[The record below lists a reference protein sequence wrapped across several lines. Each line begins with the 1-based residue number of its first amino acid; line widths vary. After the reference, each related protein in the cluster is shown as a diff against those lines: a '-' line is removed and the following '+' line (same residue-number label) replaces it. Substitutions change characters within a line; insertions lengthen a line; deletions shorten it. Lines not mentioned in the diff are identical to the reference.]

1 MPKGISKIEEETF
14 AYCNG
19 IKGSLNIPSNIS
31 DIESQAFYGC
41 TSFSGTLVIPS
52 SVKQIGTNAFYE
64 CTGFSSLIIN
74 DGAGSIGNGAFMN
87 CSGITGSLTIPGSCK
102 EIGDHAF
109 TNCGFDGKLTIMDG
123 VENIGAFA
131 FGNRTTYDSVDMLY
145 SALEFTGSLTIPRSV
160 KNIGDHAFC
169 GCSFDGTLTL
179 NEGIVSIGKYA
190 FSDCDFVGD
199 LIIPDSVEILGE
211 GAFYNCDKFTGYL
224 IVGNS
229 VNGIEKITFA
239 NCFGLIGS
247 LIIPDSVKTI
257 GEFAFVNTGFTGTLT
272 LGNSL
277 TSIGESA
284 FGNTSDSSVIAGNA
298 AEFTGSLVIPHTV
311 ECIGDMAFAGCN
323 FDGTLTLSNSL
334 TSIGRWAFASNY
346 FTGTLEI
353 PDSINSIGVG
363 AFSNCAFEKIIIP
376 SGVNFVGDT
385 FSFCHKLNS
394 VELENGI
401 SLISEE
407 MFAFCRALREIT
419 VPNSVVNVEPKAFY
433 SSGLEN
439 IYFLGDAPVIDS
451 TSFDNTSDNLTIH
464 YMSDATGW
472 TDSEAYDAVNG
483 TWNGYKLQVI
493 NQTTPD
499 APAINYTCFGKLDD
513 CTYKYITDTS
523 TGLGKYIAET
533 ITIDGVTYTASE
545 TSGMQ
550 YIVFPEDGYLK
561 EYYYVAYNLDE
572 SGVIINAAFLPGVE
586 CTLEGYD
593 AATNIV
599 DTDYTPIIPVGED
612 RTLPSGSFYV
622 SDITESSFPSDQIG
636 SWVGDRV
643 RIYTVGEEIYKVV
656 HITNGY
662 GQLTRTDLTASP
674 MIAEID
680 GVDYPVVAGDAGLA
694 ETIRAFPP
702 GSQVSYTLYDG
713 VIVEM
718 ASAEIPTLRVSIN
731 NPGNTYYVGEYI
743 CVLASDCLDTPSGT
757 VRSMPINPV
766 VSVSD
771 EAILSLENTITSLPD
786 IFSILGLGK
795 GIGLEDDTFVCY
807 TFRANAPGN
816 VAIHIGDDST
826 NGRQLTI
833 PIAISVDPHAG
844 MRADDVEIYEWD
856 LLGSEDYY
864 NEIVNGMVISDF
876 NCTRRDDGDSEYRFN
891 VYNRSTLLGV
901 AEVYDAAGNLI
912 DIRIIDKAS
921 MPTDLKSTLAE
932 TWNGLI
938 KPIVTDQ
945 DLFSFRGSGS
955 KRTDFTSNP
964 ILVPEGGHVKITNS
978 MAISVPCLLLNSMDI
993 TLEGIGFLKGSVDVA
1008 EFTSAS
1014 AKQTLLRQVL
1024 KTYLT
1029 PEGQQDILSQIA
1041 KSSLSSAGQAEIVAM
1056 FTDISGFAAEICD
1069 IVLASSHNT
1078 VVNTT
1083 IGMVQ
1088 NTLESSGYGSA
1099 LKVAFAATGIGNLII
1114 QINQFSDS
1122 LSSDRAMTVYTPNDR
1137 QATVLAASHSVQL
1150 QAASVMGADTV
1161 LCADMIAASDWSK
1174 PHTADS
1180 QSCLCYDL
1188 SLQTAGC
1195 EISLP
1200 SASTVTFPLPS
1211 GTWEDLRLYYLNPD
1225 TKRWEE
1231 LSYTI
1236 EGAQIMAEVNSLGQ
1250 FALVDGALLDDLPP
1264 DTRKYTIKF
1273 DANGGYCATKSIE
1286 LKSAG
1291 TLPYFPTAYRSGNWK
1306 FVGWYNK
1313 PSGGLPYTEDTIF
1326 AANPTLYAHWMK
1338 TDSPEA
1344 SNLHISTSIYADEK
1358 VGAQITNRTEAPL
1371 NGIFVAAVYDESGK
1385 MLGIKYIEN
1394 VLQSQKTLVLTID
1407 AVNTDTIYM
1416 LRVFVMD
1423 PQSYQPIYPTWET
1436 KFPDDEKLV

>member
-1 MPKGISKIEEETF
+1 MKKRILAMILSIIMVSGMFPMTVF
-14 AYCNG
+14 AADVVASGYCGGEGNGSNLQWSLDSNGTLTIVGNG
-19 IKGSLNIPSNIS
+19 IMTDSYYAQGIPWDYQRDYIDSLIIDYGVKDIGDYLFYCCGNLSSVSISNSVNVIGTGAFHTCTSLSSIEIPNSVTTIGMRPFQNCTSLTHVSIPDSVTTLGSYAFIDCSGLTSVTLPETLSNWGDGI
-31 DIESQAFYGC
+31 FYGC
-41 TSFSGTLVIPS
+41 TSLTTINIPQSITCINESMFRGCKSLS
-52 SVKQIGTNAFYE
+52 S
-64 CTGFSSLIIN
+64 
-74 DGAGSIGNGAFMN
+74 
-87 CSGITGSLTIPGSCK
+87 
-102 EIGDHAF
+102 
-109 TNCGFDGKLTIMDG
+109 
-123 VENIGAFA
+123 
-131 FGNRTTYDSVDMLY
+131 
-145 SALEFTGSLTIPRSV
+145 
-160 KNIGDHAFC
+160 
-169 GCSFDGTLTL
+169 
-179 NEGIVSIGKYA
+179 
-190 FSDCDFVGD
+190 
-199 LIIPDSVEILGE
+199 
-211 GAFYNCDKFTGYL
+211 
-224 IVGNS
+224 
-229 VNGIEKITFA
+229 
-239 NCFGLIGS
+239 
-247 LIIPDSVKTI
+247 
-257 GEFAFVNTGFTGTLT
+257 
-272 LGNSL
+272 
-277 TSIGESA
+277 
-284 FGNTSDSSVIAGNA
+284 
-298 AEFTGSLVIPHTV
+298 
-311 ECIGDMAFAGCN
+311 
-323 FDGTLTLSNSL
+323 
-334 TSIGRWAFASNY
+334 
-346 FTGTLEI
+346 
-353 PDSINSIGVG
+353 
-363 AFSNCAFEKIIIP
+363 IIIP
-376 SGVNFVGDT
+376 QNVDTIEKSAFRGCHDGINVYFEGNAPLLVEDRSIVGGTNTRFPFD
-385 FSFCHKLNS
+385 
-394 VELENGI
+394 
-401 SLISEE
+401 
-407 MFAFCRALREIT
+407 
-419 VPNSVVNVEPKAFY
+419 
-433 SSGLEN
+433 
-439 IYFLGDAPVIDS
+439 DAAVLYYKQG
-451 TSFDNTSDNLTIH
+451 TS
-464 YMSDATGW
+464 GW
-472 TDSEAYDAVNG
+472 TDSEAYDATAG
-483 TWNGYKLQVI
+483 TWNGYKLEVWGDSSSDKEDDSSDEDDNITYTRFGQYNGSTQNYVI
-493 NQTTPD
+493 NPSTG
-499 APAINYTCFGKLDD
+499 FGK
-513 CTYKYITDTS
+513 YVM
-523 TGLGKYIAET
+523 ET
-533 ITIDGVTYTASE
+533 VTIDGNTYNFADTCEQQAIY
-545 TSGMQ
+545 TPTNYLGDFY
-550 YIVFPEDGYLK
+550 YI
-561 EYYYVAYNLDE
+561 AYNLNE
-572 SGVIINAAFLPGVE
+572 HNEVSAAEIMSGIT

-593 AATNIV
+593 PITKVV

-622 SDITESSFPSDQIG
+622 SDVTASSFPSDQIG

-643 RIYTVGEEIYKVV
+643 RIYTVGEEIYKIV

-743 CVLASDCLDTPSGT
+743 CVLASDCLDTPTGT

-771 EAILSLENTITSLPD
+771 ESILSLENTITSLPD

-938 KPIVTDQ
+938 KPIFTDQ

-993 TLEGIGFLKGSVDVA
+993 TLEGIGFLKGTVDAA

-1024 KTYLT
+1024 KAYLT

-1041 KSSLSSAGQAEIVAM
+1041 KSSLSSAGQAGIVAM

-1099 LKVAFAATGIGNLII
+1099 LQVAFAATGIGNLII

-1150 QAASVMGADTV
+1150 QAASVMEADTV

-1385 MLGIKYIEN
+1385 MLGIKYTEN

>member
-1 MPKGISKIEEETF
+1 MKRRGLVVVLCLAMLISFLPNHASAAEGIASELLWEESLARDITTIEMVENSQEQPGDSAKCFVSPVIQKTSVPDGYIAITTVEELDQIREYAWESKNFI
-14 AYCNG
+14 
-19 IKGSLNIPSNIS
+19 LMS
-31 DIESQAFYGC
+31 DLDLGGV
-41 TSFSGTLVIPS
+41 TWDP
-52 SVKQIGTNAFYE
+52 IGTPNGPF
-64 CTGFSSLIIN
+64 TGLF
-74 DGAGSIGNGAFMN
+74 DGNGHTISNLYIDTGDHNYYSPYVGLFGYAPEATIKNLNLSNAKIITDNSYDYVGSVAAFAEVVEN
-87 CSGITGSLTIPGSCK
+87 CS
-102 EIGDHAF
+102 
-109 TNCGFDGKLTIMDG
+109 
-123 VENIGAFA
+123 
-131 FGNRTTYDSVDMLY
+131 
-145 SALEFTGSLTIPRSV
+145 
-160 KNIGDHAFC
+160 
-169 GCSFDGTLTL
+169 
-179 NEGIVSIGKYA
+179 
-190 FSDCDFVGD
+190 SDCMVTATCIYG
-199 LIIPDSVEILGE
+199 G
-211 GAFYNCDKFTGYL
+211 G
-224 IVGNS
+224 IVGNADT
-229 VNGIEKITFA
+229 VLK
-239 NCFGLIGS
+239 CY
-247 LIIPDSVKTI
+247 
-257 GEFAFVNTGFTGTLT
+257 FTGNVQFSYEKYNQYSDTQYTAYGGICGNASTIQECLNKGAVRAEIPLYQGITISFLGGVIGTGRYIDSCSNLAAVYQSGRGSSLHLFTGGILGGSISSPVISNCGNFGNVTVESQDYAGMVGGIAGGSPSQTWIFYACFNVGILTNMSKYRYDWYIGAIIGFGSEIWLRSCYKNQYKFAGDGNRDSDIVYSENIATLT
-272 LGNSL
+272 PAEFTNPSSFVGFDF
-277 TSIGESA
+277 TSIWELSSGMTAPQLRIFHSLLESDTESPILPGGSA
-284 FGNTSDSSVIAGNA
+284 QLDHFGHYGGVTQNIVALPDGANRFILDTVTIEGTVYPIAESLSTSFASFPVLRAENYLDTYTFIAYNLNDQNEITAANVTSGQICTLTGWNA
-298 AEFTGSLVIPHTV
+298 AEQIV
-311 ECIGDMAFAGCN
+311 E
-323 FDGTLTLSNSL
+323 
-334 TSIGRWAFASNY
+334 
-346 FTGTLEI
+346 
-353 PDSINSIGVG
+353 
-363 AFSNCAFEKIIIP
+363 
-376 SGVNFVGDT
+376 
-385 FSFCHKLNS
+385 
-394 VELENGI
+394 
-401 SLISEE
+401 
-407 MFAFCRALREIT
+407 
-419 VPNSVVNVEPKAFY
+419 
-433 SSGLEN
+433 
-439 IYFLGDAPVIDS
+439 
-451 TSFDNTSDNLTIH
+451 
-464 YMSDATGW
+464 
-472 TDSEAYDAVNG
+472 
-483 TWNGYKLQVI
+483 
-493 NQTTPD
+493 
-499 APAINYTCFGKLDD
+499 
-513 CTYKYITDTS
+513 
-523 TGLGKYIAET
+523 
-533 ITIDGVTYTASE
+533 
-545 TSGMQ
+545 
-550 YIVFPEDGYLK
+550 
-561 EYYYVAYNLDE
+561 
-572 SGVIINAAFLPGVE
+572 
-586 CTLEGYD
+586 
-593 AATNIV
+593 
-599 DTDYTPIIPVGED
+599 TDYFQIPIGE
-612 RTLPSGSFYV
+612 TALEPGCYQV
-622 SDITESSFPSDQIG
+622 CNMANNTFPYDQIQN
-636 SWVGDRV
+636 WVGDQV

-921 MPTDLKSTLAE
+921 MPTDLKSTVAE

-1008 EFTSAS
+1008 EITSAS

-1041 KSSLSSAGQAEIVAM
+1041 KSSLSSAGQADIVAM

-1069 IVLASSHNT
+1069 IVLASSHDT

-1083 IGMVQ
+1083 IRMVQ

-1099 LKVAFAATGIGNLII
+1099 LQVAFFATGIGNLII

-1161 LCADMIAASDWSK
+1161 LCADMIAVSDWSK

-1211 GTWEDLRLYYLNPD
+1211 GTWEDLRLYYLKPD

-1236 EGAQIMAEVNSLGQ
+1236 EGAQITTEVNSLGQ
-1250 FALVDGALLDDLPP
+1250 FALVDGALLDNLPQ

-1291 TLPYFPTAYRSGNWK
+1291 TLPYLPTAYRSGNWK
-1306 FVGWYNK
+1306 FAGWYNA
-1313 PSGGLPYTEDTIF
+1313 PSGGYQYTDTTVF
-1326 AANPTLYAHWMK
+1326 GANATLYAHWMK
-1338 TDSPEA
+1338 TDGPES
-1344 SNLHISTSIYADEK
+1344 SNLYISTSIYKDEK
-1358 VGAQITNRTEAPL
+1358 VSALITNRTEAPSD
-1371 NGIFVAAVYDESGK
+1371 GIFVAAVYDESGK
-1385 MLGIKYIEN
+1385 MLGIKYTEM

-1423 PQSYQPIYPTWET
+1423 SQSYQPIYPAWEM
-1436 KFPDDEKLV
+1436 KFPDEEKLV

>member
-1 MPKGISKIEEETF
+1 MLPWNHTDTEVSGLSFIGHYGVVTQKIVEQPNGISQLILDTVTIDGTVYPIAE
-14 AYCNG
+14 
-19 IKGSLNIPSNIS
+19 SLS
-31 DIESQAFYGC
+31 
-41 TSFSGTLVIPS
+41 TSFASFPVLRAENYLDTYTFIAYNLNDQNEITAANVTSG
-52 SVKQIGTNAFYE
+52 QI
-64 CTGFSSLIIN
+64 C
-74 DGAGSIGNGAFMN
+74 
-87 CSGITGSLTIPGSCK
+87 
-102 EIGDHAF
+102 
-109 TNCGFDGKLTIMDG
+109 
-123 VENIGAFA
+123 
-131 FGNRTTYDSVDMLY
+131 
-145 SALEFTGSLTIPRSV
+145 
-160 KNIGDHAFC
+160 
-169 GCSFDGTLTL
+169 TLT
-179 NEGIVSIGKYA
+179 GW
-190 FSDCDFVGD
+190 
-199 LIIPDSVEILGE
+199 
-211 GAFYNCDKFTGYL
+211 
-224 IVGNS
+224 
-229 VNGIEKITFA
+229 
-239 NCFGLIGS
+239 
-247 LIIPDSVKTI
+247 
-257 GEFAFVNTGFTGTLT
+257 
-272 LGNSL
+272 
-277 TSIGESA
+277 
-284 FGNTSDSSVIAGNA
+284 NA
-298 AEFTGSLVIPHTV
+298 AEQIV
-311 ECIGDMAFAGCN
+311 E
-323 FDGTLTLSNSL
+323 
-334 TSIGRWAFASNY
+334 
-346 FTGTLEI
+346 
-353 PDSINSIGVG
+353 
-363 AFSNCAFEKIIIP
+363 
-376 SGVNFVGDT
+376 
-385 FSFCHKLNS
+385 
-394 VELENGI
+394 
-401 SLISEE
+401 
-407 MFAFCRALREIT
+407 
-419 VPNSVVNVEPKAFY
+419 
-433 SSGLEN
+433 
-439 IYFLGDAPVIDS
+439 
-451 TSFDNTSDNLTIH
+451 
-464 YMSDATGW
+464 
-472 TDSEAYDAVNG
+472 
-483 TWNGYKLQVI
+483 
-493 NQTTPD
+493 
-499 APAINYTCFGKLDD
+499 
-513 CTYKYITDTS
+513 
-523 TGLGKYIAET
+523 
-533 ITIDGVTYTASE
+533 
-545 TSGMQ
+545 
-550 YIVFPEDGYLK
+550 
-561 EYYYVAYNLDE
+561 
-572 SGVIINAAFLPGVE
+572 
-586 CTLEGYD
+586 
-593 AATNIV
+593 
-599 DTDYTPIIPVGED
+599 TDYFQIPIGE
-612 RTLPSGSFYV
+612 TALEPGCYQV
-622 SDITESSFPSDQIG
+622 CNMANNTFPYDQIQN
-636 SWVGDRV
+636 WVGDRV

-702 GSQVSYTLYDG
+702 GSHVSYTLYDG

-743 CVLASDCLDTPSGT
+743 CVLASDCLDTPTGT

-993 TLEGIGFLKGSVDVA
+993 TLEGIGFLKGSVDAA

-1083 IGMVQ
+1083 IRMVQ

-1099 LKVAFAATGIGNLII
+1099 LQVAFAATGIGNLII

-1188 SLQTAGC
+1188 SLQTAEC

-1225 TKRWEE
+1225 TKRWSE
-1231 LSYTI
+1231 LPYTL
-1236 EGAQIMAEVNSLGQ
+1236 EGAQITTEVNSLGQ
-1250 FALVDGALLDDLPP
+1250 FALVDGALLDDL
-1264 DTRKYTIKF
+1264 
-1273 DANGGYCATKSIE
+1273 
-1286 LKSAG
+1286 
-1291 TLPYFPTAYRSGNWK
+1291 
-1306 FVGWYNK
+1306 
-1313 PSGGLPYTEDTIF
+1313 
-1326 AANPTLYAHWMK
+1326 
-1338 TDSPEA
+1338 
-1344 SNLHISTSIYADEK
+1344 
-1358 VGAQITNRTEAPL
+1358 
-1371 NGIFVAAVYDESGK
+1371 
-1385 MLGIKYIEN
+1385 
-1394 VLQSQKTLVLTID
+1394 
-1407 AVNTDTIYM
+1407 
-1416 LRVFVMD
+1416 
-1423 PQSYQPIYPTWET
+1423 
-1436 KFPDDEKLV
+1436 